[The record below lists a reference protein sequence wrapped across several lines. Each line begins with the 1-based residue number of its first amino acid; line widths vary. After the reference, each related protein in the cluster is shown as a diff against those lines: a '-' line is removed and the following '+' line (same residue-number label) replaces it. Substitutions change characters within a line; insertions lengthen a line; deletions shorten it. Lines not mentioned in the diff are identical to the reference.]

1 MARAAGAI
9 IVKKY
14 GNRRLYDTEASRY
27 LTQDE
32 LADRIREGEDVVV
45 IDAKTGD
52 DLTQGT
58 LAQIIMESRGGSK
71 LLPVPLLTQLIRLG
85 DEALA
90 EFFGRYMSASLDMY
104 LQARRNAEALSSIN
118 PFATLPFQAGSAL
131 ARVFMPNGAEATP
144 APGPVPNGNGSAS
157 GAAEDVDELR
167 REIAELKEAVRS
179 GLAQQ
184 TSTRKK
190 KTPKTK
196 KRKKSKKTRTT
207 RKKKKS

>member
-1 MARAAGAI
+1 MARAAGAV

-14 GNRRLYDTEASRY
+14 GNRRLYDTEDSRY

-32 LADRIREGEDVVV
+32 LADKIRDGEDVVV

-90 EFFGRYMSASLDMY
+90 EFFGRYMSASLEMY

-118 PFATLPFQAGSAL
+118 PFAALPFQAGSAL
-131 ARVFMPNGAEATP
+131 ARAFMPGGAENTP
-144 APGPVPNGNGSAS
+144 APQPIPNGNG
-157 GAAEDVDELR
+157 AAGDDVDELR

-184 TSTRKK
+184 STQKKKKSPAKKKPRKK
-190 KTPKTK
+190 TTS
-196 KRKKSKKTRTT
+196 KRRTS